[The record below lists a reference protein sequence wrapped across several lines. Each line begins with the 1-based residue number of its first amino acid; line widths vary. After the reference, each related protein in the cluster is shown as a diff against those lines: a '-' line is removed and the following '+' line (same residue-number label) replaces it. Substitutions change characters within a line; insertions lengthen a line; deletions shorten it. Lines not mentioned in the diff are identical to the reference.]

1 MELRDDNERKAPVCN
16 ANPVTWLRHFPL
28 SGGRAL
34 RQLPWSVC
42 NCCYAIQVSYTRL
55 ALDRLATSKFGLP
68 PFFFLASSFLPR
80 VWLKWML
87 KDGCCKKGRLFIS
100 PCLSALFL
108 RKSTRCF
115 LLAFQTFSFSKSL
128 HLKDYYLL
136 PSPCWIFFF
145 RDKMVSRTSL
155 FPFNPRTDIARNC
168 GFLGYRWIGCRLN
181 LGHFFCY
188 HHKSITVY

>member
-1 MELRDDNERKAPVCN
+1 MDAVR
-16 ANPVTWLRHFPL
+16 
-28 SGGRAL
+28 
-34 RQLPWSVC
+34 
-42 NCCYAIQVSYTRL
+42 
-55 ALDRLATSKFGLP
+55 
-68 PFFFLASSFLPR
+68 
-80 VWLKWML
+80 
-87 KDGCCKKGRLFIS
+87 KGRLFIS

-168 GFLGYRWIGCRLN
+168 VVSWVTDELDVDSVIRTRSWTLFLLLSQKYHCVLMCISVSTRYSDIVLL
-181 LGHFFCY
+181 LGNREVLMIEIFRVSRGTEVLQIHGMSFL
-188 HHKSITVY
+188 